1 MGEPEFPNSS
11 YFQLLQDLGTTNSS
25 FALSVPVAKH
35 SLPIAAQPLYQQRD
49 LSVAEAT
56 LNLSFQ

>member
-1 MGEPEFPNSS
+1 
-11 YFQLLQDLGTTNSS
+11 LQDLGTTNSS